1 MKSVIKA
8 IVFFIV
14 GLTVIFYGGAY
25 MLPGEARVER
35 SIDIAASPDKVFAI
49 AANLR
54 RVPEWS
60 PWIEVDPQTKFTFE
74 GPEQGVG
81 QVMRWTS
88 NNPMVGSGTLTL
100 TEASPNA
107 RLCHQAPSMQASE
120 PPAATMTF
128 APEGA
133 GTRVTW
139 VFQSSLPGVIDRWAG
154 LVYRPQRG
162 CRIREGPR
170 QPEGA
175 GGEAGD

>member
-1 MKSVIKA
+1 MKTVIKA

-14 GLTVIFYGGAY
+14 ALTVIFYGGAY
-25 MLPGEARVER
+25 MLPGTARVER
-35 SIDIAASPDKVFAI
+35 SIAIAASPDKVYAI

-54 RVPEWS
+54 RMPDWS
-60 PWIEVDPQTKFTFE
+60 PWIEVDPQVKFAFD

-88 NNPMVGSGTLTL
+88 GNPMVGSGTLKL
-100 TEASPNA
+100 TEAIPPTSLA
-107 RLCHQAPSMQASE
+107 TVSE
-120 PPAATMTF
+120 YAGFGSSTATMGF

-154 LVYRPQRG
+154 LGIDRSV
-162 CRIREGPR
+162 
-170 QPEGA
+170 GA
-175 GGEAGD
+175 EYDMGLAKLKTLAETPGG

>member
-25 MLPGEARVER
+25 MLPGTARVER
-35 SIDIAASPDKVFAI
+35 SIDIASSPDKVFAI

-54 RVPEWS
+54 RMPEWS
-60 PWIEVDPQTKFTFE
+60 PWIEVDPQVKFAFE

-88 NNPMVGSGTLTL
+88 GNPMVGSGTLKL
-100 TEASPNA
+100 TEASPNTRFSTSSEYA
-107 RLCHQAPSMQASE
+107 GFGAST
-120 PPAATMTF
+120 AAMSF

-139 VFQSSLPGVIDRWAG
+139 VFESSLPGVIDRWAG
-154 LVYRPQRG
+154 LGIDRSV
-162 CRIREGPR
+162 
-170 QPEGA
+170 GA
-175 GGEAGD
+175 EYEKGLAKLKAVAEMPGN